1 MIKPKE
7 YIYPNPKLEIL
18 ENLPNDRRLVM
29 LRNARLTQ
37 ELSLE
42 RCQRLLK
49 TAGFK
54 KLMVLTSISDAALL
68 KMVIVRSNTWCS
80 RDDKKQPRVGGSGT
94 YGSERTES
102 KKQRRSGRAASAI
115 VRRRRGSE
123 GSRRRRHRGWGEG
136 EEAPNPR
143 RNEEGD
149 GDGFEKEFIL
159 IDRSIER
166 EREHKRRKFSFHR
179 PVSETSGPGCE
190 NVGYDTAA
198 SLQLIT
204 GRIVSKDPNL
214 YLASRIRVNNST
226 ILTRMW
232 ILIRFIFFI
241 LCLTLGIYTYTPLYN
256 LIFLILY
263 LSFIL

>member
-80 RDDKKQPRVGGSGT
+80 RDDKKQPRGRGVGHLRIGADRKQEAETIREGGISNRETASGI
-94 YGSERTES
+94 GGIPE
-102 KKQRRSGRAASAI
+102 AA
-115 VRRRRGSE
+115 
-123 GSRRRRHRGWGEG
+123 
-136 EEAPNPR
+136 
-143 RNEEGD
+143 
-149 GDGFEKEFIL
+149 
-159 IDRSIER
+159 
-166 EREHKRRKFSFHR
+166 
-179 PVSETSGPGCE
+179 T
-190 NVGYDTAA
+190 
-198 SLQLIT
+198 
-204 GRIVSKDPNL
+204 
-214 YLASRIRVNNST
+214 
-226 ILTRMW
+226 
-232 ILIRFIFFI
+232 
-241 LCLTLGIYTYTPLYN
+241 
-256 LIFLILY
+256 
-263 LSFIL
+263 